1 MTNLLSVSVSYD
13 YQSLVL
19 NEKNM
24 QDYLKYKF
32 AYYDEKQG
40 VKSKQDGILDTN
52 KSKYKLEDASN
63 PQPKKQTK
71 NTVFIPREN
80 DGLFWCYYIILNGD
94 VQYEMIA
101 NKNTLVSKQLKI
113 DYVSK
118 IRENKQ
124 VIKLH
129 KFDTIV
135 NMENNLVNDNT
146 VNIKTIMT
154 LCAIDNINL
163 IYVSKHTYF
172 ELLMNESNTIYIIRE
187 IDDQSKYVKK
197 YGYEIATSDTLQE
210 IRSNLYKLDYI
221 DKPIKSVSSYKLADL
236 TAIALKLGL
245 SLKDNNGKNK
255 TKNELYESIVQYF

>member
-32 AYYDEKQG
+32 AYYDEKQW
-40 VKSKQDGILDTN
+40 VKSKQYGILDT
-52 KSKYKLEDASN
+52 KSKYKLEDASK
-63 PQPKKQTK
+63 PQPKPKPTSL
-71 NTVFIPREN
+71 FIPREN

-113 DYVSK
+113 EYVSK

-163 IYVSKHTYF
+163 IYVSKNTYF

-187 IDDQSKYVKK
+187 MDDQSKYVKK

-236 TAIALKLGL
+236 TSIALKLGL